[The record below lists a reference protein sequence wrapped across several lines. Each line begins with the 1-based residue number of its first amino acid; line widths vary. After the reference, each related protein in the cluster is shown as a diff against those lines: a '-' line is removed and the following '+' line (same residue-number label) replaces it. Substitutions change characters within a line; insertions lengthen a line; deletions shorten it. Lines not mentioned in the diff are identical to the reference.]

1 MPTTVTAIGSPPSSE
16 RIIAGNTI
24 AGQALA
30 TPGTASAARQTAS
43 GSATTPSG
51 VRAATT
57 MCGLNERIFSRQTS
71 PNPVITASTIM
82 RIATPSVTPS
92 TVITGMA
99 DAKLRRGRR

>member
-57 MCGLNERIFSRQTS
+57 MCGLNESIFSRQTS

-92 TVITGMA
+92 TVMTGMA